1 MPELPEVETVVRG
14 LRTCLVGKKILSVDT
29 YRKNLRLPFPANMQK
44 KLAGQTITALSRRAK
59 YILIQITNGWCLV
72 IHLGMSGRIRATS
85 KPTCEKH
92 DHFRMVLEDKT
103 HMILNDARRFGF
115 VLLLPEVER
124 LTHPVFRS
132 LGPEPLSSDFSGR
145 VLHQR
150 LQGKKTA
157 IKQAML
163 DQHIVA
169 GIGNIYACEALYE
182 SRIHPGR
189 STATLT
195 EQECE
200 KLTDALQSVLDR
212 AIRAGGSTLKDYR
225 QVSGEGG
232 YFQHD
237 FRVYDCEGQ
246 ACTACACNI
255 LKTGGIKRIV
265 QGGRSTFFCPQVQ
278 T

>member
-14 LRTCLVGKKILSVDT
+14 LRAHLVGKKILSIDT

-59 YILIQITNGWCLV
+59 YILIQVTNGWCLV
-72 IHLGMSGRIRATS
+72 IHLGMSGRIRTS
-85 KPTCEKH
+85 SEPTREKH
-92 DHFRMVLEDKT
+92 DHFQMVLADKT
-103 HMILNDARRFGF
+103 HIILNDARRFGF
-115 VLLLPEVER
+115 VLLLTESER
-124 LTHPVFRS
+124 LTHPAFRS
-132 LGPEPLSSDFSGR
+132 LGPEPLSPDFSGP
-145 VLHQR
+145 VLYQR
-150 LQGKKTA
+150 LKDKKTA
-157 IKQAML
+157 IKLALL

-182 SRIHPGR
+182 SRIHPLR
-189 STATLT
+189 SAGALTAP
-195 EQECE
+195 ECDR
-200 KLTDALQSVLDR
+200 LVSALQSVLDR

-225 QVSGEGG
+225 QVSGESG

-237 FRVYDCEGQ
+237 FHVYDCEGQ
-246 ACTACACNI
+246 KCTACACNI
-255 LKTGGIKRIV
+255 LKTGGIQRIV

>member
-14 LRTCLVGKKILSVDT
+14 LRACLVGKKILSVDT

-44 KLAGQTITALSRRAK
+44 KLKNHRITGISRRAK
-59 YILIQITNGWCLV
+59 YILIQVTEGWCLV
-72 IHLGMSGRIRATS
+72 IHLGMSGRIRTT
-85 KPTCEKH
+85 PQDTLEKH
-92 DHFRMVLEDKT
+92 DHFRIRLEDKT
-103 HMILNDARRFGF
+103 QMILNDTRRFGF
-115 VLLLPEVER
+115 VLLIRELEIP
-124 LTHPVFRS
+124 THAVFRS

-157 IKQAML
+157 IKQALL

-189 STATLT
+189 SAATLT

-225 QVSGEGG
+225 QVSGESG

-237 FRVYDCEGQ
+237 FRVYDCEGKS
-246 ACTACACNI
+246 CTACACNI